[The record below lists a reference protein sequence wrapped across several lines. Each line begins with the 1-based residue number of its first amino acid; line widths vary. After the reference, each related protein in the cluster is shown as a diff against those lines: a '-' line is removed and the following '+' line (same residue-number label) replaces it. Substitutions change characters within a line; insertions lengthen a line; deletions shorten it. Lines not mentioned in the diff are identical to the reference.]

1 MAHREDG
8 EGYEVAHREEM
19 EVAHR
24 GQEVAHR
31 GQEVAHRG
39 QEVAHWGQE
48 VAHREEVEGHEVAHR
63 EEVGEGQEDLGA
75 LGHSH
80 PSQRHQVHGAGGP
93 ACERK

>member
-39 QEVAHWGQE
+39 QEVAHRGQ
-48 VAHREEVEGHEVAHR
+48 EVAHR

>member
-8 EGYEVAHREEM
+8 EGHEVAHREEM
-19 EVAHR
+19 E

-39 QEVAHWGQE
+39 QEV
-48 VAHREEVEGHEVAHR
+48 EGHEVAHR
-63 EEVGEGQEDLGA
+63 EVGEGQEDLGA

-80 PSQRHQVHGAGGP
+80 PSRRHQVHGAGGP